1 MNAPTPGWHPDPT
14 GRHEYRYWDGS
25 TWTQDVSDSG
35 VTAVDPVT
43 PAGGAGTDPTAP
55 VDQTHHADPTQQYAP
70 QPGEPP
76 QPQPGGFG
84 VPAPGYDPYSSG
96 QVPPVQPVRSGPSTG
111 LIVGLAA
118 VAVALIAGLVFLL
131 SSDDE
136 NDPDTGPISDEA
148 VTDDSSADDTATDD
162 ALDDALDD
170 IAGGDIG
177 GGDGIVELI
186 AAGMEME
193 ADGAITHDQA
203 ICAAEA
209 MVDHFGLENLMDMSM
224 SGDDPFADATI
235 ADQTAIIDLMTDCI
249 PIEVLIELGMSA
261 EGG

>member
-14 GRHEYRYWDGS
+14 GRHEYRYWDGA
-25 TWTQDVSDSG
+25 TWTQDVSDNG
-35 VTAVDPVT
+35 VTAVDPVA
-43 PAGGAGTDPTAP
+43 PAGGPGADPTAP
-55 VDQTHHADPTQQYAP
+55 VDQTQHADPTQQYAQ
-70 QPGEPP
+70 QPGVPP
-76 QPQPGGFG
+76 QPQPAGFG
-84 VPAPGYDPYSSG
+84 APPPGYDPYSSG
-96 QVPPVQPVRSGPSTG
+96 QLPPAQPVRSGPSTG

-136 NDPDTGPISDEA
+136 NADDPDTDAISDQS
-148 VTDDSSADDTATDD
+148 VTDDSSADDTSSGD

-170 IAGGDIG
+170 IGDIG
-177 GGDGIVELI
+177 SGDGIVELI

-203 ICAAEA
+203 VCAAQA
-209 MVDHFGLENLMDMSM
+209 MVDHFGLEDLMDMST

-235 ADQTAIIDLMTDCI
+235 EDQTAIIDMMTECI
-249 PIEVLIELGMSA
+249 PIEVLMELGMSS